1 MEETMTVNQPHF
13 DIPPDMRALAEKS
26 VEQAKE
32 AVESFI
38 STAQRTLS
46 TFEGQA
52 ETARQGAKDLSQ
64 KALSFAE
71 RNMASAFDLAQK
83 MVRAKDV
90 EEMVR
95 CQSDFIRAQSQALA
109 EQAKELGERTTK
121 IAEAVSKPRH

>member
-1 MEETMTVNQPHF
+1 MTVNQPQF
-13 DIPPDMRALAEKS
+13 DSSPDMRALAEKS

-32 AVESFI
+32 AVESFM
-38 STAQRTLS
+38 SSAQRTLS
-46 TFEGQA
+46 TFEGRA

-71 RNMASAFDLAQK
+71 HNMATAFELAQK

-90 EEMVR
+90 QEMVR
-95 CQSDFIRAQSQALA
+95 HQGDYIRAQSQALA
-109 EQAKELGERTTK
+109 EQAKELGEHTTK